1 MESTS
6 DKASAYAWF
15 SAAGA
20 AEMGIRGVS
29 KGIVLSALG
38 TVGLGIS
45 SAVKGADDDDE
56 MWKDYAMTIIGMC
69 PFLDAPLS
77 AIKYGS
83 YPVPVMDNSM
93 KFFTGARD
101 AYAGQNGYK
110 RLYGLRQ
117 ALRAAA
123 TTFGI
128 PGTAQVGQ
136 ILSYAYNPKTL
147 TFPYNEEYR
156 ELVDAG
162 GQRTKGEQQRLNELH
177 KSKAQFAVQARI
189 YRSAMER
196 GDTDMAA
203 KAARKAA
210 EAMEGL

>member
-1 MESTS
+1 MSIVRYGSTPAPAFDNIAKLAINS
-6 DKASAYAWF
+6 SQAVHAQNKYRKTVALRKALQALTT
-15 SAAGA
+15 
-20 AEMGIRGVS
+20 MIGVS
-29 KGIVLSALG
+29 
-38 TVGLGIS
+38 
-45 SAVKGADDDDE
+45 
-56 MWKDYAMTIIGMC
+56 
-69 PFLDAPLS
+69 
-77 AIKYGS
+77 
-83 YPVPVMDNSM
+83 
-93 KFFTGARD
+93 
-101 AYAGQNGYK
+101 
-110 RLYGLRQ
+110 
-117 ALRAAA
+117 
-123 TTFGI
+123 
-128 PGTAQVGQ
+128 GTAQIGQ
-136 ILSYAYNPKTL
+136 ILGWAYNPKTL